1 MSRALIVACLTV
13 GIIGLATT
21 DQALAWS
28 CVAVDSEGAY
38 GYSNNWPSEQDAEL
52 TALQQCDKYTKTY
65 DCQTQSCTHDA
76 GG

>member
-1 MSRALIVACLTV
+1 MRKLVLACLAAGLV
-13 GIIGLATT
+13 GGSA
-21 DQALAWS
+21 AENAFAWG
-28 CVAVDSEGAY
+28 CVAVDSQGAY

-65 DCQTQSCTHDA
+65 DCQTQSCDHDA

>member
-1 MSRALIVACLTV
+1 MRKLMLACIATVLI
-13 GIIGLATT
+13 GGATT
-21 DQALAWS
+21 GQALAWG

-52 TALQQCDKYTKTY
+52 SALNQCDKYTKTY
-65 DCQTQSCTHDA
+65 DCQTQSCDHDA

>member
-1 MSRALIVACLTV
+1 MSRMLIFAALLAA
-13 GIIGLATT
+13 GIAVSSGS
-21 DQALAWS
+21 ALAWG
-28 CVAVDSEGAY
+28 CVAVDSQGAY

-65 DCQTQSCTHDA
+65 DCQTQSCDHDA